1 MKIGFDIRPFLS
13 GETGVGVY
21 FKNLLNAMS
30 KLERDD
36 VFYLLSSSF
45 KERFP
50 SELIP
55 DFKNRKFKDLRI
67 PVSVL
72 NLLWF
77 RFSFPPLGI
86 FFGEKL
92 DLIHSPNPL
101 IIPGIGKKIITIHD
115 ISFIDTP
122 ELASLEA
129 TKYFSNKIE
138 KSIKKADGVIAVSHF
153 TRSRIGNIFGGKA
166 ADKVT
171 VIYHGSEIDEI
182 IEEKPLFT
190 IPKNYF
196 LFVGTVEPRKNLSTL
211 IKGFSLIKEKNVG
224 MKLIL
229 AGREGTRSSEIL
241 RLISDLKLEKDII
254 TTGYIKREELKFL
267 FKNAIALVFPS
278 HYEGFGLPVLEAAS
292 LGIPSLVSDIEVFR
306 EIFKDYP
313 LYFEKDNPKSLCNTM
328 NLIISNKKLR
338 NKKKVEAIETGK
350 KFSWEKSAKET
361 LSLYDKIGK

>member
-1 MKIGFDIRPFLS
+1 MNIGLDIRSFLS
-13 GETGVGVY
+13 GETGVGIY

-72 NLLWF
+72 NFLWF

-101 IIPGIGKKIITIHD
+101 IIPGGKKKIITIHD
-115 ISFIDTP
+115 LSFIDTP
-122 ELASLEA
+122 KLASSEA
-129 TKYFSNKIE
+129 IKYFSGKIR
-138 KSIKKADGVIAVSHF
+138 KSITKADSIIAVSNF
-153 TRSRIGNIFGGKA
+153 TRSRIGDIFGEKV
-166 ADKVT
+166 ADKVK

-182 IEEKPLFT
+182 IEEKPLFA

-229 AGREGTRSSEIL
+229 AGREGARSSEIL

-313 LYFEKDNPKSLCNTM
+313 LYFEKDNDESLADKL
-328 NLIISNKKLR
+328 NLITSDRNLLNEKKREGL
-338 NKKKVEAIETGK
+338 EIAK
-350 KFSWEKSAKET
+350 KFSWEKCAKDT
-361 LSLYDKIGK
+361 LSLYDKIGT